1 MTVLLRW
8 VILITAGATLWSC
21 SSAPRKTDP
30 VGEKPPTPSKEP
42 PADRAPD
49 TRPVIVAFGDSLT
62 AGLRVDLVNNYPSVL
77 QRKLDAAG
85 YRYRVVNAGV
95 SGDTS
100 AQGLNRLSAVRSY
113 HPAIVILE
121 LGANDGLRGIPAKTT
136 AGNLD
141 SIITQLKHDGS
152 QVVLLGM
159 RMPPNFGPE
168 YTQAFGA
175 TFPELAKKHGIPLV
189 PFMLAGVA
197 GEDRFNQED
206 GIHPTAQGY
215 EIVAENIWQVLKPL
229 LDKPHSR

>member
-30 VGEKPPTPSKEP
+30 VVEKPPTPSKEP

-121 LGANDGLRGIPAKTT
+121 LGANDGLRGIPARPRRAIST
-136 AGNLD
+136 ASSLSSNTMAARLCCWGCGCRQTLD
-141 SIITQLKHDGS
+141 PSTRRLWRD
-152 QVVLLGM
+152 L
-159 RMPPNFGPE
+159 P
-168 YTQAFGA
+168 
-175 TFPELAKKHGIPLV
+175 
-189 PFMLAGVA
+189 
-197 GEDRFNQED
+197 
-206 GIHPTAQGY
+206 
-215 EIVAENIWQVLKPL
+215 
-229 LDKPHSR
+229 